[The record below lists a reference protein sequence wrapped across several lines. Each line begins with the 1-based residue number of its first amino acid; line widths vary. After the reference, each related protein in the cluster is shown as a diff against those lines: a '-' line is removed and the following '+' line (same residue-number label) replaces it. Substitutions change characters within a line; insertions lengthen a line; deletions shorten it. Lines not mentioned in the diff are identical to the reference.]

1 MSLSPASHVKHSS
14 LRAVVKVIPEH
25 YSKMILSKCA
35 ENGVDSFAAAT
46 DVLGYAGS
54 RRRTES
60 NVGSCDFGCL
70 RLRVPSRHNSLPT
83 SLRSLT
89 ENVNACWSN
98 ATNST
103 ISALTLTLGGENSRS
118 SLDQGGPSGQV
129 SSGRS
134 LDRVSAVVA

>member
-1 MSLSPASHVKHSS
+1 
-14 LRAVVKVIPEH
+14 
-25 YSKMILSKCA
+25 MILSKCA

-46 DVLGYAGS
+46 EVLGYAGS

-89 ENVNACWSN
+89 ENVNACWSQCYELDHFG
-98 ATNST
+98 ADIDIGRGKLEIIT
-103 ISALTLTLGGENSRS
+103 GPGW
-118 SLDQGGPSGQV
+118 SLRTGFQ
-129 SSGRS
+129 
-134 LDRVSAVVA
+134 

>member
-25 YSKMILSKCA
+25 YSRMSLARFSVNALKTVWTRSPLQQMCWAMLA
-35 ENGVDSFAAAT
+35 H
-46 DVLGYAGS
+46 
-54 RRRTES
+54 ES
-60 NVGSCDFGCL
+60 NVGSCDFCCL

-98 ATNST
+98 AMNST
-103 ISALTLTLGGENSRS
+103 ISALTLTLGGEKSRS

-129 SSGRS
+129 SSGQAS
-134 LDRVSAVVA
+134 TG